1 MKKRAEYTGL
11 GWLRSSVVA
20 IAQITLASGIALT
33 LSPVTLHAQSVNGS
47 QDNGEVERGGNKR
60 INMGVGKSVIV
71 NLPRDAAEIFV
82 ANPKVANAVVRSAR
96 TLYVIA
102 VAGGQTTIFA
112 MDKSGNQISRIE
124 ISVGRDIAELGRILQ
139 TAMPGSDIKLRTV
152 NDTIILTGSVDSAG
166 EAQKAMD
173 IARGFIGGAR
183 GGAAGAGGAADAG
196 GAQDNRVIN
205 SITIRGR
212 DQVMLKVTIAE
223 VQRQIVKQLGLENA
237 QASGNWGTFT
247 QNNPLEINGIISQ
260 TAANLTGRLGSTS
273 LQSTIRAFERNG
285 VARILAEPT
294 VTAVSGETAKFLA
307 GGEIPINGGVV
318 CDPQTNRCTTT
329 VNFKPVGVSLNFT
342 PVVLSEG
349 RILLRVATEVTE
361 IDPTIT
367 INSIPAMRT
376 RKHET
381 SVELPSGAS
390 IASAGLIQTKGRQAL
405 TGTPGLMNLPIL
417 GSLFRSRDYQREET
431 ELMII
436 ITPFISKPVN
446 PSALSKPTD
455 GLRDPTDPQTWLLG
469 RMNKIYS
476 PASNPQLIRN
486 FRSQVGFIND

>member
-1 MKKRAEYTGL
+1 MKKRSEILPAS
-11 GWLRSSVVA
+11 WLRTA
-20 IAQITLASGIALT
+20 TLNAAKLSLILGILT
-33 LSPVTLHAQSVNGS
+33 AAAPYTVLAQSAVS
-47 QDNGEVERGGNKR
+47 AQESGEADRGPNRR
-60 INMGVGKSVIV
+60 INIGVGKSVIV
-71 NLPRDAAEIFV
+71 DLPRDAAEIFV

-96 TLYVIA
+96 TVYVIA

-112 MDKSGNQISRIE
+112 MDKAGNQISRIE
-124 ISVGRDIAELGRILQ
+124 ISVGRDIGELGRILQ

-152 NDTIILTGSVDSAG
+152 NDTIILTGSVESAG

-183 GGAAGAGGAADAG
+183 NGGAGAGAS
-196 GAQDNRVIN
+196 QDDRVIN
-205 SITIRGR
+205 SLTIRGR

-237 QASGNWGTFT
+237 TFSGKWGTFT
-247 QNNPLEINGIISQ
+247 QNNPLEINGIVSQ
-260 TAANLTGRLGSTS
+260 TAANILGRIGSTS
-273 LQSTIRAFERNG
+273 LNSTIRAFERNG

-294 VTAVSGETAKFLA
+294 VTAVSGETAKSLA

-436 ITPFISKPVN
+436 ITPFIAKPVS
-446 PSALSKPTD
+446 PSALAKPTD

-476 PASNPQLIRN
+476 PASNPHLIRN
-486 FRSQVGFIND
+486 FRGQVGFIND